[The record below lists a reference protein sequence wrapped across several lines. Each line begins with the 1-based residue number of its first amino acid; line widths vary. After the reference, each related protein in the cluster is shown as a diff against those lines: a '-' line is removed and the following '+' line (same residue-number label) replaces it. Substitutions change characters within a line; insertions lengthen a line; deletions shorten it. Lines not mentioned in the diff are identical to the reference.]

1 MSHFVQEMGTKKDA
15 FKLSIRLMPKWWF
28 RTCSAGGG
36 VKSVLSLYFNSVQK
50 SDWSDTSKGPFAL
63 WKREKNHEAGLPD
76 NSPFEDGYRLGT
88 FRGAFALFCLYRPA
102 ALSPTPQLSLAYTND
117 CSVAGSIRRT
127 RGPHCYSMF
136 RLSKRKKEL

>member
-1 MSHFVQEMGTKKDA
+1 M
-15 FKLSIRLMPKWWF
+15 
-28 RTCSAGGG
+28 
-36 VKSVLSLYFNSVQK
+36 
-50 SDWSDTSKGPFAL
+50 
-63 WKREKNHEAGLPD
+63 KREKNHEAGLPD

-136 RLSKRKKEL
+136 RLSKRKRSCQAMNKPLLYNSLFYFYRLLGYYLQ

>member
-1 MSHFVQEMGTKKDA
+1 MKKGED
-15 FKLSIRLMPKWWF
+15 
-28 RTCSAGGG
+28 
-36 VKSVLSLYFNSVQK
+36 
-50 SDWSDTSKGPFAL
+50 
-63 WKREKNHEAGLPD
+63 HEAGLPD

-136 RLSKRKKEL
+136 RLSKRKKELSGNEQAIALQLPLLFFIGFSDTICSKLSIFHICTCKICIVKIGTC